1 MKNEN
6 VIYRFQQQDNVHEIY
21 IYDEIKKT
29 GPFNWETLWALKEQD
44 SSEQKE
50 QFRLLLPA

>member
-21 IYDEIKKT
+21 IYDEIKKI
-29 GPFNWETLWALKEQD
+29 GRAHV
-44 SSEQKE
+44 
-50 QFRLLLPA
+50 

>member
-29 GPFNWETLWALKEQD
+29 GPLTGKHGSMKILKHLQ
-44 SSEQKE
+44 SI
-50 QFRLLLPA
+50 